1 MILWILLF
9 LLLMAV
15 LTLPSIWVNQVLQ
28 RHNTRRDD
36 FPGTGG
42 DMARHLLRRNGLDDV
57 TVEETGSGDHYD
69 PSSRTVRLSADKL
82 NGKSL
87 TAVVVAAHEVGH
99 AIQHA
104 RREPMFRSRTGM
116 AHITLWLQRLAPVA
130 LLLAPLLAPVLPMA
144 SRLSLLAAIVAMLAG
159 TLMHLLT
166 LPVELDAS
174 FNKALPLLQEGE
186 YLDDE
191 DMQHARKILKAAA
204 LTYVSASLA
213 SLLNV
218 WQWLR
223 FLRR

>member
-28 RHNTRRDD
+28 RHSASRDD

-69 PSSRTVRLSADKL
+69 PSSRTVRLTADKL

-130 LLLAPLLAPVLPMA
+130 LLLAPLLAPVLPVA
-144 SRLSLLAAIVAMLAG
+144 SRLSLLVAIVAMLAG